1 MQQLRKLTTKRQS
14 DDCVDLKNMKQ
25 KKLITVSDIPICTEM
40 VRTGFISLNVAFL
53 KGMKM
58 RLRPTSCN
66 IIQTFTALN
75 YEKS

>member
-40 VRTGFISLNVAFL
+40 VRTGFISLNVAFRR
-53 KGMKM
+53 G
-58 RLRPTSCN
+58 
-66 IIQTFTALN
+66 
-75 YEKS
+75 